1 MIHKLKS
8 QRGET
13 LVEIMASVLVAALSV
28 ALLFSCVMAASQ
40 INSTAR
46 ESDEKYYATLTAAE
60 KQETAAGGGTVK
72 IAGNGS
78 TETLDI
84 SLYGGS
90 GMYSYAR
97 GVTGP

>member
-28 ALLFSCVMAASQ
+28 ALLFSCVMGASQ
-40 INSTAR
+40 INGTAR
-46 ESDEKYYATLTAAE
+46 ESDEKYYATLTDAE
-60 KQETAAGGGTVK
+60 KQETAAEGGTIK
-72 IAGNGS
+72 IAGNGN
-78 TETLDI
+78 TQTLDI